1 MPRMPLRRAALADGR
16 NLDLEIIGARYER
29 VDRMVGQAVRP
40 PDQPLPRWTDRIDAV
55 LTHRVAGIVVFALV
69 MLALF
74 QALFSWSE
82 PAIALIERVVA
93 LGAGRRR
100 ARWCRQ
106 GRCAICWSTAS
117 SPASAT

>member
-1 MPRMPLRRAALADGR
+1 
-16 NLDLEIIGARYER
+16 
-29 VDRMVGQAVRP
+29 MVGQAVRP
-40 PDQPLPRWTDRIDAV
+40 PDLPPPRWTDRIDAV

-82 PAIALIERVVA
+82 PAIALIERLVA
-93 LGAGRRR
+93 LAQGGVSAVLPP
-100 ARWCRQ
+100 

-117 SPASAT
+117 SPVSAT